1 MKKEMNSSGAYL
13 TFGVHKEE
21 FASSIAFVKEI
32 IEMPDV
38 TKIPQSPAYMK
49 GIINLRGNVLP
60 VVDLSVRF
68 GLPTSKDTYKTRVIV
83 FELRNNENKILIGG
97 VVDYTDDVV
106 QIEEEA
112 LLPPPALEDEQKVTY
127 IENIVSKD
135 DKFIMIVDVEK
146 VFDKEE
152 LKKLDAITLAT
163 ATA

>member
-1 MKKEMNSSGAYL
+1 MKEEIINSGAYL

-21 FASSIAFVKEI
+21 FASSIVFVKEI
-32 IEMPDV
+32 IEMPEV
-38 TKIPQSPAYMK
+38 TKVPQSPAYMK

-68 GLPTSKDTYKTRVIV
+68 GLPTSKETHKTRVIV
-83 FELRNNENKILIGG
+83 FELQNDEKKILIGG

-112 LLPPPALEDEQKVTY
+112 LLPPPELENERKVTY
-127 IENIVSKD
+127 INNIVSKD
-135 DKFIMIVDVEK
+135 EKFIMIVDVDK

-152 LKKLDAITLAT
+152 LKKLDTLTPVT
-163 ATA
+163 ASV